1 MRECPELVFGSTNHG
16 LSITNNVDQCCGH
29 RTLDRF
35 LLNNRVMERLA
46 IGINVVVIACWLV
59 FWTIQVIGVI
69 ELLKLAYG

>member
-1 MRECPELVFGSTNHG
+1 MLFAIVTARFH
-16 LSITNNVDQCCGH
+16 ITNNMDQCCGH

-59 FWTIQVIGVI
+59 FWTIQVIDVI